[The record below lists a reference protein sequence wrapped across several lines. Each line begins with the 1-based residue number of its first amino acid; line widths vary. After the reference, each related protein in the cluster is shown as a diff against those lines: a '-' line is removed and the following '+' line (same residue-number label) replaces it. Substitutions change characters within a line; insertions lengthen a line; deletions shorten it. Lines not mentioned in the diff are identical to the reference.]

1 MNIELYTTNSPNIK
15 VDKILTPVATVSGYL
30 KEPCTRK
37 DPVIIF
43 KKEDITNLELCN
55 YIYIADFRRY
65 YYRGVI
71 EHDAGDVRVKFAED
85 VLMSWKNEIRLN
97 NATVSRNETL
107 SNGYLL
113 DNKYKAYAYREC
125 VTRQF
130 PTALDG
136 DSLILITVG

>member
-1 MNIELYTTNSPNIK
+1 MTIDLYTTNSPNIQ
-15 VDKILTPVATVSGYL
+15 VDKALTAIASVSGYL

-37 DPVIIF
+37 DPVIVF

-71 EHDAGDVRVKFAED
+71 EQDAGDVRVKFSED

-97 NATVSRNETL
+97 SATVSRNANL
-107 SNGYLL
+107 SNGYLV
-113 DNKYKAYAYREC
+113 DPNYKAYAYREC

-130 PTALDG
+130 PVALDT